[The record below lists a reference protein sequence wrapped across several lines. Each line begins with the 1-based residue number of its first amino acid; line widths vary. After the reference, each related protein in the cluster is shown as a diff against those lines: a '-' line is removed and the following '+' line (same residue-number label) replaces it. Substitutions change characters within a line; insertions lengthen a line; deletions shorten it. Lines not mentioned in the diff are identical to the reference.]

1 MKHYIGLIFFL
12 FFAISLKAQKL
23 EKIASIELNEASFKN
38 KYSVNLITRTN
49 KNLGRFAAVNPFE
62 LLKPY
67 YSAEN
72 NKGFVV
78 QVETEK
84 GEKFTFCSSD
94 FNPELQ
100 AIAPELLI
108 GKSEILPADTIKV
121 TNKDLSKS
129 KQLESIAGGA
139 IIKKITLQTLKF
151 SDSEKSMLEKKFCLI
166 FPTDKTN
173 ARLIAGIKRFII
185 FKIIES

>member
-12 FFAISLKAQKL
+12 IFAISLKAQKL

-38 KYSVNLITRTN
+38 KYTVSLNSRTN
-49 KNLGRFAAVNPFE
+49 KNLGKFAAVNPFE

-67 YSAEN
+67 YSADS
-72 NKGFVV
+72 KSFII
-78 QVETEK
+78 QLETEK

-94 FNPELQ
+94 FNPEIQ

-121 TNKDLSKS
+121 TDKDLSKS

-139 IIKKITLQTLKF
+139 IIKKITLQSLKF
-151 SDSEKSMLEKKFCLI
+151 SDSEKAMLEKKFCLI